1 MKADQKIKQIT
12 GWKIHPPQLIA
23 ILPILTI
30 LWKLARLTLP
40 PHPTPPTV
48 PSHPTPPHKKWN
60 QSCLSKN
67 RPYWDL
73 PGQHDTYRYAYTH
86 AYIYIYIYMWNTCLF
101 KILHRFSNQFH
112 DLCTIYQMQCTL
124 DISQPLMLRD
134 YLQQTIHC
142 RPWRRLLVH
151 LLGS

>member
-86 AYIYIYIYMWNTCLF
+86 AYIYIYVCGIHVCLRYYTDSLINF
-101 KILHRFSNQFH
+101 MICVLSTKCNVPLISRNH
-112 DLCTIYQMQCTL
+112 LCSETTYNRLYIVA
-124 DISQPLMLRD
+124 REGD
-134 YLQQTIHC
+134 YWWII
-142 RPWRRLLVH
+142 
-151 LLGS
+151 